1 MSRALNMAKLCAEGH
16 LFVDDRATSIRELLE
31 ASTGA
36 VWRQKTAQ
44 LWVFKVQRCPF
55 FLVPSFSH
63 VCPSQQIQTQKN
75 KINSYEQPSEQNA
88 S

>member
-1 MSRALNMAKLCAEGH
+1 MSHALIMAKLRTEGH
-16 LFVDDRATSIRELLE
+16 LFVDDRATSVRELLE

-44 LWVFKVQRCPF
+44 TLGLRGSEVPL

-75 KINSYEQPSEQNA
+75 KINSYE
-88 S
+88 